1 MGLYSDSGDD
11 SCDARRANVTH
22 LALASVTGRAHA
34 FSTPPGLYGVATAPR
49 GAPIPAQSQLDRS
62 LYVLASCSALEA
74 SPSLV
79 DVLATRHLERD
90 VLQALVN
97 VALSRSP
104 DDTQALRLAAERA
117 ALDVGRLEW
126 DGACQVA
133 SGLCH
138 AAPAEDATAA
148 EL

>member
-1 MGLYSDSGDD
+1 MGLTTT
-11 SCDARRANVTH
+11 CDARRANVTH
-22 LALASVTGRAHA
+22 LALATVTGRAHA
-34 FSTPPGLYGVATAPR
+34 FTTPPGLYGVTAGSL
-49 GAPIPAQSQLDRS
+49 GAPIPAKSQLDRS
-62 LYVLASCSALEA
+62 VYVLASCSALEA

-79 DVLATRHLERD
+79 DMLATRHLERD

-97 VALSRSP
+97 VGLSRSP
-104 DDTQALRLAAERA
+104 EDTQTLRLAAERA